1 MLLKMAM
8 QISLDEV
15 LSMLLSRVDAM
26 TMANENMK
34 SKFNILARA
43 MYKKGLLTD
52 EDITQSVKEEHQLLL
67 SLGAIKEMP
76 DDAALK
82 STADNMIMWLKNDAD
97 AIKKS
102 MKDYEE
108 KVKAMIE
115 EEQKKPHLDVAS
127 AADLERL
134 DRMNGGS
141 QNSRLIVP

>member
-1 MLLKMAM
+1 M

>member
-1 MLLKMAM
+1 MAM

>member
-1 MLLKMAM
+1 MAM

-15 LSMLLSRVDAM
+15 LSMLLSRVDAV

-34 SKFNILARA
+34 SKFNILASA

>member
-1 MLLKMAM
+1 MAM
-8 QISLDEV
+8 QISLDEI

-26 TMANENMK
+26 SMASENMK

-43 MYKKGLLTD
+43 LYKKGLLTD
-52 EDITQSVKEEHQLLL
+52 EDIVRSVKDEHELLL
-67 SLGAIKEMP
+67 NLGAIKELP

-82 STADNMIMWLKNDAD
+82 AVADNMIMWLKNDAEN
-97 AIKKS
+97 IKKS

-108 KVKAMIE
+108 KMKAMIE
-115 EEQKKPHLDVAS
+115 EEQKKPRLDVAS

-134 DRMNGGS
+134 DRMTGGS